1 MHENLNSMKKYL
13 LTLVLFPL
21 LAAAQ
26 NKDCQYEVEEKT
38 DSTSLKVLKEVLID
52 EKIFGNTNEYLF
64 FSLLNNDGVPMLE
77 IQVLQ
82 KSKDFIPTKCINP
95 SSKII
100 LQLKNGKIVTL
111 IANTEESCSVLN
123 YDSKDQNNI
132 RILTGFFFFGKTNY
146 EELKNS
152 PVMLMRIQ
160 FAGDSKDYV
169 VKNELSSE
177 TLQTKS
183 KPDVFFMNNIKCIE

>member
-1 MHENLNSMKKYL
+1 MKNYL
-13 LTLVLFPL
+13 LVLVLVPL
-21 LAAAQ
+21 MAAAQ

-169 VKNELSSE
+169 IKNELSSE

>member
-152 PVMLMRIQ
+152 PIMLMRIQ

>member
-13 LTLVLFPL
+13 LILVLLPL

-183 KPDVFFMNNIKCIE
+183 KPDVFFMNNIKCVE

>member
-1 MHENLNSMKKYL
+1 MKKYL
-13 LTLVLFPL
+13 LILVLVPL

-152 PVMLMRIQ
+152 PVILMRIQ

-169 VKNELSSE
+169 IKNELSSE

>member
-1 MHENLNSMKKYL
+1 MKNYL
-13 LTLVLFPL
+13 LILVLVPL
-21 LAAAQ
+21 MAAAQ

-169 VKNELSSE
+169 IKNELSSE

-183 KPDVFFMNNIKCIE
+183 KPDVFFINNIKCIE

>member
-1 MHENLNSMKKYL
+1 LHENLNSMKKYL
-13 LTLVLFPL
+13 LILVLLPL

>member
-13 LTLVLFPL
+13 LTLVLLPL

>member
-1 MHENLNSMKKYL
+1 MKKFL
-13 LTLVLFPL
+13 LTLVFLPL
-21 LAAAQ
+21 LAMAQ
-26 NKDCQYEVEEKT
+26 KKDCQYEVEEKT

-64 FSLLNNDGVPMLE
+64 FSLLNNDGIPMLE

-123 YDSKDQNNI
+123 YDGKDQNNI
-132 RILTGFFFFGKTNY
+132 RILTGYFFFGKTNY
-146 EELKNS
+146 EDLKNS
-152 PVMLMRIQ
+152 PIMLMRIQ

-169 VKNELSSE
+169 VKNELTSE

-183 KPDVFFMNNIKCIE
+183 NPDVFFMNYISCVE

>member
-13 LTLVLFPL
+13 LTLVLLPL

-152 PVMLMRIQ
+152 PLMLMRIQ

>member
-13 LTLVLFPL
+13 LILVLLPL

-183 KPDVFFMNNIKCIE
+183 KPDVFFMNNIKCSE

>member
-1 MHENLNSMKKYL
+1 MKKYL
-13 LTLVLFPL
+13 LILVLLPL

-64 FSLLNNDGVPMLE
+64 LSLLNNDGVPMLE

>member
-1 MHENLNSMKKYL
+1 MHENLNPMKKYL
-13 LTLVLFPL
+13 LILVLLPL

>member
-13 LTLVLFPL
+13 LTLVFLPL

-82 KSKDFIPTKCINP
+82 KSKDFIPTKFINP
-95 SSKII
+95 LSNII
-100 LQLKNGKIVTL
+100 LQLKNGKSLTL

>member
-13 LTLVLFPL
+13 LILVLLPL

>member
-13 LTLVLFPL
+13 LTLVLIPL